1 MTTTTLLVKGMS
13 CGNCIRH
20 VESALKKVTGVG
32 SVTVDLTSGE
42 AMVEYDPL
50 TATIDDLKKA
60 VEAAGYEANAA

>member
-1 MTTTTLLVKGMS
+1 MTTTTFLVKGMS

-20 VESALKKVTGVG
+20 VESALKKVPGVG

-42 AMVEYDPL
+42 AMVEYDPSI
-50 TATIDDLKKA
+50 ATIDNLKKA

>member
-20 VESALKKVTGVG
+20 VESALKKVPGVG

-42 AMVEYDPL
+42 AMVEYDPSA
-50 TATIDDLKKA
+50 ATLNDLKKA
-60 VEAAGYEANAA
+60 VEAAGYEADGA